1 MEVAPKSRNWLIDRV
16 PKRRARKSLPN
27 ILLCDK
33 VRDVPS
39 KVTAIVNARTVT
51 SFVHWLDQLSQ
62 IAASNPRN

>member
-1 MEVAPKSRNWLIDRV
+1 MEVAPKYRNWLIDRV

-39 KVTAIVNARTVT
+39 KVTAIVNGRTVA
-51 SFVHWLDQLSQ
+51 SFVH
-62 IAASNPRN
+62 